1 MVQFAFYLKIL
12 LPRERSKF
20 QWSIEVSG
28 AYLQRFTFGCGLLLL
43 PWQQR
48 REAITATYPF
58 QSMAFDVAVNVGL
71 ESHRIYTTY
80 ITTEKRKF
88 VLSTDCWEINTGH
101 HVTVTLVTVTL
112 ARRQYSKLRR
122 VKSNVFR
129 IFTPQTCFTSF
140 LVLNTLHSVH

>member
-1 MVQFAFYLKIL
+1 MGLFVVYLKIS
-12 LPRERSKF
+12 LPRDHSTF

-28 AYLQRFTFGCGLLLL
+28 AYLQRFIFGYGLLLL

-58 QSMAFDVAVNVGL
+58 QSMAFDVVVKLGL
-71 ESHRIYTTY
+71 ESHRINTTY
-80 ITTEKRKF
+80 ITTEKWKF

-101 HVTVTLVTVTL
+101 HVTVTL
-112 ARRQYSKLRR
+112 AWRQCSKLLT

-129 IFTPQTCFTSF
+129 IYTSQTYFTSF
-140 LVLNTLHSVH
+140 LMLDTLVSVH